1 VINPTTKLMFFR
13 ENIPSTE
20 TLIYI
25 YIYFLKK
32 YSKYTFYNVVNKS
45 GYIYII

>member
-25 YIYFLKK
+25 YIYIYFYLLRYKK
-32 YSKYTFYNVVNKS
+32 Y
-45 GYIYII
+45 

>member
-25 YIYFLKK
+25 YIHF
-32 YSKYTFYNVVNKS
+32 
-45 GYIYII
+45 

>member
-25 YIYFLKK
+25 YIYTFIYYVIKSI
-32 YSKYTFYNVVNKS
+32 SKSK
-45 GYIYII
+45 

>member
-25 YIYFLKK
+25 YPLLK
-32 YSKYTFYNVVNKS
+32 N
-45 GYIYII
+45 YI

>member
-25 YIYFLKK
+25 YIYIYILLKK
-32 YSKYTFYNVVNKS
+32 Y
-45 GYIYII
+45 I

>member
-25 YIYFLKK
+25 YTFKK
-32 YSKYTFYNVVNKS
+32 SIFDILFIT
-45 GYIYII
+45 